1 MKKFILVLA
10 LLLLPSLCFAA
21 STKIE
26 GANGQ
31 TNASSNPLFVQDSN
45 ISTHQYVTKTGTQNA
60 VISGAATIYSVTLS
74 SGGTTDTIALFDW
87 HCTTALLSTE
97 IVVEVEVGVANST
110 QQVVFP
116 GGVKVT
122 NGVSVTSKNNSTEI
136 YSITYDK

>member
-1 MKKFILVLA
+1 MFLA
-10 LLLLPSLCFAA
+10 LMLLPVMCFAA

-31 TNASSNPLFVQDSN
+31 TNATSNPLFIQEGNTTS
-45 ISTHQYVTKTGTQNA
+45 HQYVTKTGTQNA
-60 VISGAATIYSVTLS
+60 VISGAATIYSVTLN
-74 SGGTTDTIALFDW
+74 SGGATDTIALFDW
-87 HCTTALLSTE
+87 HCTTQLDKTE
-97 IVVEVEVGVANST
+97 IIVEVEVGVANST

-122 NGVSVTSKNNSTEI
+122 NGVSVTSKNNGTEI